1 MYSYSAVAPRED
13 EESLLPGSPILSQ
26 EQHQRSAGRRFC
38 SMPSMG
44 ELVARALLFMRPSFM
59 MRSTAAAEGSEKV
72 AATKKHG
79 TEYLDGVRGVASLI
93 VLILHWS
100 HIPYPAVNAG
110 WGYQGNTS
118 IWLLPFIRIIHSGA
132 AMVSVFFV
140 ISGFVLSHRYIQR
153 MHRREYD
160 ALFASLTSIT
170 WRRAIRL
177 FLPAFVSSLMA
188 FVFACVGIIVVP
200 HKVNGEPFEHSFSAY
215 LDFLDAESNPW
226 DWAAEFFGF
235 YNPQLWSIAVE
246 FRGSMIVFL
255 MVLALAR
262 TRTSIRIAIE
272 TFLTIHSFGHKRWD
286 VALFITGMTLAELQ
300 VIFRKPTS
308 GSRMRLVNGILITTL
323 IMGLFL
329 AGYPRDGNIKTIGY
343 MWSKNV
349 WPYSAYRRRF
359 WIAIGSILIVGPMAF
374 LPSVQAI
381 FLTRPIRYLGRISFA
396 LYLTHGLGNRTVGKW
411 LLNACWDYIGKD
423 GFWPYTISFIV
434 STSLYFPFIFWIS
447 DMFWRAVDVPS
458 TDLAKRLEKWCSS
471 PAEPD
476 R

>member
-1 MYSYSAVAPRED
+1 MYSSYSAVAPRED
-13 EESLLPGSPILSQ
+13 EESLLPGSPILQQ
-26 EQHQRSAGRRFC
+26 EQPRSAGRRFC
-38 SMPSMG
+38 SLPSLG
-44 ELVARALLFMRPSFM
+44 EIFARTLLFMRPSFM
-59 MRSTAAAEGSEKV
+59 MRTAAVEGSEKAP
-72 AATKKHG
+72 AAKKHG

-118 IWLLPFIRIIHSGA
+118 FWLLPFVRIIHSGA

-140 ISGFVLSHRYIQR
+140 ISGFVLSHRYVQR
-153 MHRREYD
+153 MHRREYNE
-160 ALFASLTSIT
+160 LFSSLTSIT

-177 FLPAFVSSLMA
+177 FFPAFVSSLMA
-188 FVFACVGIIVVP
+188 FVFACLGIIVVP

-226 DWAAEFFGF
+226 DWTAEFFGF

-255 MVLALAR
+255 LVLALAR
-262 TRTSIRIAIE
+262 TRTGIRIAIE
-272 TFLTIHSFGHKRWD
+272 TFLIIHSFGHKRWD
-286 VALFITGMTLAELQ
+286 VALFITGMAVAELQ
-300 VIFRKPTS
+300 VIFRKPVS
-308 GSRMRLVNGILITTL
+308 GTRMRLVNGLLVTAL

-374 LPSVQAI
+374 MPSVQAI

-411 LLNACWDYIGKD
+411 LLNACWDYIGKE

-447 DMFWRAVDVPS
+447 DMFWRAVDLPS

-471 PAEPD
+471 PAEPE